1 MEGQFVNPNLNP
13 SIQPYFIL
21 FYTLRCYF
29 YCDKTCGNF
38 SNYYYFKGT
47 IQPQMACST
56 VIHAAFFFDVSIFMI
71 QYTWMAYA
79 AQMDVTNIK
88 MRNLEKCN
96 ISLS

>member
-1 MEGQFVNPNLNP
+1 
-13 SIQPYFIL
+13 
-21 FYTLRCYF
+21 
-29 YCDKTCGNF
+29 
-38 SNYYYFKGT
+38 
-47 IQPQMACST
+47 MACST

>member
-1 MEGQFVNPNLNP
+1 
-13 SIQPYFIL
+13 
-21 FYTLRCYF
+21 
-29 YCDKTCGNF
+29 
-38 SNYYYFKGT
+38 
-47 IQPQMACST
+47 MACST

-96 ISLS
+96 ISLSWKDTEFNVESALFLTGSTDFSINIHVSWM